1 LNEFDRNHTKEDN
14 EIVLQAREQQLT
26 NASRTLKKRR
36 RQLVD
41 DFLSGK
47 KMNFQLLHTHLLDDY
62 FCETFEHSI
71 VGPRIGISKNPY
83 AIIALGGY
91 GREEQCLHSDI
102 DLLLL
107 FKDYVPDTA
116 EDLIREVFYP
126 LWDHGLEIGHSTRSL
141 RECIRMAGKD
151 YEILTPLLD
160 ARFIC
165 GMSPLYM
172 ELIKQVREKILKK
185 NTDKIISWLIE
196 KNKSRHERFGDSSFL
211 LEPNLKEGRGG
222 LRDYH
227 TLFWIAKISRHI
239 KQRRDL
245 EFFGF
250 LSHDEYESLTEAL
263 SFIWTV
269 RNRLHHMTE
278 RKCDQLHFEYQIR
291 MAKAMNYKEKNS
303 LQPVNRFLGCLHE
316 QMEFLK
322 QLHLTFIYEIEIKPK
337 KFNKKNDIKNLK
349 IEGLQIKKGILIF
362 KASENILNFPELLIK
377 IFEESAV
384 LKVPIGNEAKRLI
397 KDFAYLIDENFI
409 KSGSIVKSFERI
421 LEEPSPRFKLLDD
434 MLYTGFLPRFIPEF
448 QSVLNRIQ
456 YDEYHLYPVD
466 KHMLRTVQTIKKFGT
481 IEDPTNHPLC
491 GKIYKELKDRK
502 IVLWAALLHD
512 IGKGVPEHGH
522 SERGEIIARK
532 IMEAKGYP
540 LEISD
545 TVGYLVKEHL
555 LLAKTATRRDI
566 NDEETSINCARKVRD
581 PERLKMLYL
590 LTVAD
595 SIATGPKA
603 WNEWT
608 ATLIRGLFFKVL
620 SILQKG
626 ELASSEAL
634 EIVEKKRSMVISLA
648 QSTQELSELEKL
660 FNFMSPRYLLWAPTE
675 EMYNHIKLFNKRGE
689 KPFVWDIAQSPD
701 TDTRTVTICAQDA
714 PGLISKIAGVFTLNG
729 INILDVQVFT
739 WRNNIAL
746 DIFKVQPPP
755 DQVFEDERWARAA
768 GHLADALTGKLSLK
782 EALKEKLSSYRGSGL
797 LKTGRKSRVEVD
809 NESSSFFTI
818 IEVFTDDFPGLLH
831 CISDALFSCKL
842 DIWVAKIATKV
853 DQVVDVFYVRDFD
866 GQKVDTPEQE
876 AMIKETIMSIL
887 ADTEIN
893 KHLQIMRS

>member
-1 LNEFDRNHTKEDN
+1 MNELDHNNTKEVN
-14 EIVLQAREQQLT
+14 ETVLQAREQQLT
-26 NASRTLKKRR
+26 NASEMLRKRR

-41 DFLSGK
+41 DFHSEK
-47 KMNFQLLHTHLLDDY
+47 KMDFLLLHTRILDDY
-62 FCETFEHSI
+62 FCQTFEHSI
-71 VGPRIGISKNPY
+71 VGPRIGINKNPY

-91 GREEQCLHSDI
+91 GREEQCIHSDI

-107 FKDYVPDTA
+107 FKDHVPGSA
-116 EDLIREVFYP
+116 EDLVREVVYP

-165 GMSPLYM
+165 GISPLYT
-172 ELIKQVREKILKK
+172 ELIKQVREKILKR
-185 NTDKIISWLIE
+185 NTEKIISWLIE
-196 KNKSRHERFGDSSFL
+196 KNRDRHERFGDSSFL

-227 TLFWIAKISRHI
+227 TLLWIAKISKHI

-245 EFFGF
+245 EFSGF
-250 LSHDEYESLTEAL
+250 LSHHEYESLTDAL
-263 SFIWTV
+263 EFIWTV
-269 RNRLHHMTE
+269 RNRLHHMTG

-291 MAKAMNYKEKNS
+291 MAKAMKYEEKDG
-303 LQPVNRFLGCLHE
+303 LQPVNRFLGRLHE

-322 QLHLTFIYEIEIKPK
+322 QLHLTCIYEMEIKTK
-337 KFNKKNDIKNLK
+337 KAGKKYAIKEIGVDGLEIKN
-349 IEGLQIKKGILIF
+349 GILFF
-362 KASENILNFPELLIK
+362 KAPENILNSPELLIK
-377 IFEESAV
+377 IFEESAN
-384 LKVPIGNEAKRLI
+384 LKVPLGNEARRLI
-397 KDFAYLIDENFI
+397 KDFVYLVDDKFNRSE
-409 KSGSIVKSFERI
+409 SAVRSFERI
-421 LEEPSPRFKLLDD
+421 LVEPSPRFKLLDD

-448 QSVLNRIQ
+448 QNVLNRIQ

-481 IEDPTNHPLC
+481 EEDPTHHPLC
-491 GKIYKELKDRK
+491 GKIYSELKDRK
-502 IVLWAALLHD
+502 ILLWAALLHD

-522 SERGEIIARK
+522 SERGEIFARK
-532 IMEAKGYP
+532 IMETKGYSP
-540 LEISD
+540 EIVD

-555 LLAKTATRRDI
+555 FLAKTATRRDI
-566 NDEETSINCARKVRD
+566 NDEETSINCARKIRD
-581 PERLKMLYL
+581 PERLRMLYL

-595 SIATGPKA
+595 SISTGPKA
-603 WNEWT
+603 WNEWM
-608 ATLIRGLFFKVL
+608 ATLIRSLFLKVL
-620 SILQKG
+620 NILKKG

-634 EIVEKKRSMVISLA
+634 EIVEKKRSMVIALA
-648 QSTQELSELEKL
+648 QSSKELSALERL
-660 FNFMSPRYLLWAPTE
+660 FNFMSPRYLLWAPSE
-675 EMYNHIKLFNKRGE
+675 EMYNHIKLFNRRGD
-689 KPFVWDIAQSPD
+689 KPFVWDIVRSHD

-755 DQVFEDERWARAA
+755 DQVFEEERWARAA
-768 GHLADALTGKLSLK
+768 EHLNDALTGNLNLK
-782 EALKEKLSSYRGSGL
+782 EALKEKLSSYRGSGF
-797 LKTGRKSRVEVD
+797 LKSGRKSRVEVD

-831 CISDALFSCKL
+831 CVTDALFSCKL

-876 AMIKETIMSIL
+876 AMIKETILSAL
-887 ADTEIN
+887 ADTEN
-893 KHLQIMRS
+893 NERLRA

>member
-1 LNEFDRNHTKEDN
+1 MSIFDHNNKQKVNDT
-14 EIVLQAREQQLT
+14 VLQVREQQLA
-26 NASRTLKKRR
+26 NASKMLRKRR
-36 RQLVD
+36 QQLLD
-41 DFLSGK
+41 DFLEGK
-47 KMNFQLLHTHLLDDY
+47 KMDFLLQHTRILDDY
-62 FCETFEHSI
+62 FCQTFEHSI

-91 GREEQCLHSDI
+91 GREEQCLHSDV

-107 FKDYVPDTA
+107 FKDHVPNTA
-116 EDLIREVFYP
+116 EDLIREVVYP

-151 YEILTPLLD
+151 YDILTPLLD

-165 GMSPLYM
+165 GISPLFT
-172 ELIKQVREKILKK
+172 ELINQVREKILKK

-196 KNKSRHERFGDSSFL
+196 KNRDRHERFGDSSFL

-227 TLFWIAKISRHI
+227 TLFWIAKITHNI

-245 EFFGF
+245 EIFGF

-263 SFIWTV
+263 DFIWSV
-269 RNRLHHMTE
+269 RNRLHHLTA

-291 MAKAMNYKEKNS
+291 MAKAMNYQEKDG
-303 LQPVNRFLGCLHE
+303 LQSVNRFLGCLHE

-322 QLHLTFIYEIEIKPK
+322 QLHLTFIYELEIKGK
-337 KFNKKNDIKNLK
+337 KTSKKHTVKDIGV
-349 IEGLQIKKGILIF
+349 EGLEIKKGILFF
-362 KASENILNFPELLIK
+362 KAPENILSSPELLIK
-377 IFEESAV
+377 IFEESSIHG
-384 LKVPIGNEAKRLI
+384 VPLSNESRRLI
-397 KDFAYLIDENFI
+397 KNFGHLVNKKFI
-409 KSGSIVKSFERI
+409 CSESALKSFERI
-421 LEEPSPRFKLLDD
+421 LEKPSPRFKILDD
-434 MLYTGFLPRFIPEF
+434 MLHTGFLTRYIPEF

-466 KHMLRTVQTIKKFGT
+466 KHMLRTVQIIKKFGT
-481 IEDPTNHPLC
+481 SEDPTYHPLC
-491 GKIYKELKDRK
+491 GKLYKELKDRK
-502 IVLWAALLHD
+502 ILLWAALLHD
-512 IGKGVPEHGH
+512 IGKGIPEHGH
-522 SERGEIIARK
+522 SERGETIARNS
-532 IMEAKGYP
+532 MTSKGYSQ
-540 LEISD
+540 EVVD
-545 TVGYLVKEHL
+545 TVGYLVREHL
-555 LLAKTATRRDI
+555 LLAKTAMRRDI
-566 NDEETSINCARKVRD
+566 NDEETSINLARKVRD

-595 SIATGPKA
+595 AISTGPKA

-608 ATLIRGLFFKVL
+608 ATLVRGFFLKVMQ
-620 SILQKG
+620 ILKKG

-648 QSTQELSELEKL
+648 QSAKELPELEKL
-660 FNFMSPRYLLWAPTE
+660 FNFMSPRYLLWAPSE
-675 EMYNHIKLFNKRGE
+675 EMYNHIKLFYKRGD
-689 KPFVWDIAQSPD
+689 KPFVWDIVQSPD
-701 TDTRTVTICAQDA
+701 TQTRTVTICAKDA

-755 DQVFEDERWARAA
+755 DQMFEDERWARAA
-768 GHLADALTGKLSLK
+768 GHLTDALTGKLDLK
-782 EALKEKLSSYRGSGL
+782 EALKEKLSSYGRS
-797 LKTGRKSRVEVD
+797 KISKSGRKSRVEVD

-831 CISDALFSCKL
+831 CITDALFSLKL

-866 GQKVDTPEQE
+866 GQKVDSSEQE
-876 AMIKETIMSIL
+876 AMIREKIL
-887 ADTEIN
+887 SA
-893 KHLQIMRS
+893 LQYAENNVSV

>member
-1 LNEFDRNHTKEDN
+1 MNIFDHNNTKEVN
-14 EIVLQAREQQLT
+14 KIVLRDREQQLT
-26 NASRTLKKRR
+26 NASMRLRKRR
-36 RQLVD
+36 QQLED

-47 KMNFQLLHTHLLDDY
+47 AMDFLLLHTRILDDY

-71 VGPRIGISKNPY
+71 VGPRIGINKNPY

-91 GREEQCLHSDI
+91 GREEQCIHSDV

-107 FKDYVPDTA
+107 FKDHVPNTA
-116 EDLIREVFYP
+116 EDLVREVVYP

-165 GMSPLYM
+165 GISPLYT
-172 ELIKQVREKILKK
+172 ELIKQVREKVLNK
-185 NTDKIISWLIE
+185 NTEKIISWLIE
-196 KNKSRHERFGDSSFL
+196 KNRDRHERFGDSSFL

-227 TLFWIAKISRHI
+227 TLLWIAKISGQI
-239 KQRRDL
+239 KQKRDL
-245 EFFGF
+245 EFSGF
-250 LSHDEYESLTEAL
+250 LSHHEYESLTEAL
-263 SFIWTV
+263 AFIWSV
-269 RNRLHHMTE
+269 RNRLHHMTG

-291 MAKAMNYKEKNS
+291 MARAMKYEEKNG

-322 QLHLTFIYEIEIKPK
+322 QQHLTFIYEMEIKTK
-337 KFNKKNDIKNLK
+337 KFSKKNFMKDMGVD
-349 IEGLQIKKGILIF
+349 GLIIKKGILFF
-362 KASENILNFPELLIK
+362 KAPEAILNCPELLIK
-377 IFEESAV
+377 IFEESV
-384 LKVPIGNEAKRLI
+384 LVKIPLGNEARRLI
-397 KDFAYLIDENFI
+397 KDFVHLVDENFI
-409 KSGSIVKSFERI
+409 RSESAVRSFERI
-421 LEEPSPRFKLLDD
+421 LEEPSSRFKLLED
-434 MLYTGFLPRFIPEF
+434 MLHTGFLPRFIPEF

-466 KHMLRTVQTIKKFGT
+466 KHMLRTVQTVKKFGT
-481 IEDPTNHPLC
+481 QEDPTNHPLC
-491 GKIYKELKDRK
+491 GKIYNELKDRK

-522 SERGEIIARK
+522 SERGELIARN
-532 IMEAKGYP
+532 IMETKGYP
-540 LEISD
+540 QKIVD

-566 NDEETSINCARKVRD
+566 NDEETSINCARRVRD
-581 PERLKMLYL
+581 PERLRMLYL

-595 SIATGPKA
+595 SISTGPKA

-608 ATLIRGLFFKVL
+608 ATLIRSLFLKVL
-620 SILQKG
+620 NILKKG

-648 QSTQELSELEKL
+648 KSAQELSELEKL
-660 FNFMSPRYLLWAPTE
+660 FNFMSPRYLLWAPSE
-675 EMYNHIKLFNKRGE
+675 EMYNHIKLFNKRGD
-689 KPFVWDIAQSPD
+689 KPFVWDIVQAHD

-768 GHLADALTGKLSLK
+768 GHLTDALTGKLNLK
-782 EALKEKLSSYRGSGL
+782 EALKEKLSSHRGSGL
-797 LKTGRKSRVEVD
+797 LKTGRNSRVEVD

-831 CISDALFSCKL
+831 CITDALFSCKL

-866 GQKVDTPEQE
+866 GQKVDTLEQE
-876 AMIKETIMSIL
+876 AMIKETILSTL
-887 ADTEIN
+887 ANNGNNERLR
-893 KHLQIMRS
+893 K

>member
-1 LNEFDRNHTKEDN
+1 MNLFDHNYTKEVN
-14 EIVLQAREQQLT
+14 ETVLQAREQQLK
-26 NASRTLKKRR
+26 NASRMLRKRR

-41 DFLSGK
+41 DFFSGK
-47 KMNFQLLHTHLLDDY
+47 DMDFLLLQTRILDDY

-71 VGPRIGISKNPY
+71 VGPRIGINKNPY

-91 GREEQCLHSDI
+91 GREEQCIHSDI

-107 FKDYVPDTA
+107 FKDHVPDTA
-116 EDLIREVFYP
+116 EDLIREVVYP

-141 RECIRMAGKD
+141 RECVRMAGKD

-165 GMSPLYM
+165 GISPLYM
-172 ELIKQVREKILKK
+172 DLIKQVREKILNK
-185 NTDKIISWLIE
+185 NTEKIISWLIE
-196 KNKSRHERFGDSSFL
+196 KNRDRHVRFGDSSFL

-227 TLFWIAKISRHI
+227 TLLWIAKITNNI
-239 KQRRDL
+239 KQKRDL

-263 SFIWTV
+263 SFIWSV

-278 RKCDQLHFEYQIR
+278 RKCDQLHFEYQVR
-291 MAKAMNYKEKNS
+291 MAKAMNYEEKEG

-322 QLHLTFIYEIEIKPK
+322 QLHLTFIYELEVKTK
-337 KFNKKNDIKNLK
+337 KTSKKNAVKDIGVD
-349 IEGLQIKKGILIF
+349 GLEVKKGILFF
-362 KASENILNFPELLIK
+362 KTPENILNSPELLIK
-377 IFEESAV
+377 IFEESAIHG
-384 LKVPIGNEAKRLI
+384 VPLGNEARRLI
-397 KDFAYLIDENFI
+397 KDFVYLVDEKFI
-409 KSGSIVKSFERI
+409 RSESAVKSFERI

-434 MLYTGFLPRFIPEF
+434 VLHTGFLPRFIPEF
-448 QSVLNRIQ
+448 HSVLNRIQ

-481 IEDPTNHPLC
+481 EKDPTNHPLC
-491 GKIYKELKDRK
+491 GKIYNELKDRK

-512 IGKGVPEHGH
+512 IGKGLPEHGH
-522 SERGEIIARK
+522 SERGEAIAHSILK
-532 IMEAKGYP
+532 TKGYSP
-540 LEISD
+540 ETVE

-595 SIATGPKA
+595 SISTGPKA
-603 WNEWT
+603 WNDWT
-608 ATLIRGLFFKVL
+608 ATLIRSFFLKVL
-620 SILQKG
+620 QILKRG

-648 QSTQELSELEKL
+648 QSAHELSQLEKL
-660 FNFMSPRYLLWAPTE
+660 FNFMSPRYLLWAPSE
-675 EMYNHIKLFNKRGE
+675 EMYNHIKLFNKRGD
-689 KPFVWDIAQSPD
+689 KPFVWDIVQAPD
-701 TDTRTVTICAQDA
+701 TDTRTVTICAKDA

-755 DQVFEDERWARAA
+755 DQMFEDERWARAA
-768 GHLADALTGKLSLK
+768 GHLADTLTGKLNLK

-831 CISDALFSCKL
+831 CITDALFSCKL

-876 AMIKETIMSIL
+876 AMIKETILSAL
-887 ADTEIN
+887 ANTGNNE
-893 KHLQIMRS
+893 KLSE

>member
-1 LNEFDRNHTKEDN
+1 MNVFDHNSIQGVNET
-14 EIVLQAREQQLT
+14 VLQAREQQLA
-26 NASRTLKKRR
+26 NASKRLRKR
-36 RQLVD
+36 RQLLVEN
-41 DFLSGK
+41 FLSQK
-47 KMNFQLLHTHLLDDY
+47 EMDFQLLHTRIMDNY

-71 VGPRIGISKNPY
+71 VGPRIKINKNPY

-91 GREEQCLHSDI
+91 GREEQCIHSDI

-107 FKDYVPDTA
+107 FKNHVPDTA
-116 EDLIREVFYP
+116 EDLVREVVYP

-141 RECIRMAGKD
+141 RECIKMAGKD

-165 GMSPLYM
+165 GISSLYI
-172 ELIKQVREKILKK
+172 ELIKQVREKVLKK
-185 NTDKIISWLIE
+185 NTEKIISWLVE
-196 KNKSRHERFGDSSFL
+196 KNRNRHERFGDSSFL

-227 TLFWIAKISRHI
+227 TLLWIAKISRHI

-250 LSHDEYESLTEAL
+250 LSHHEYESLTEAL
-263 SFIWTV
+263 SFIWSV
-269 RNRLHHMTE
+269 RNRLHFITE

-291 MAKAMNYKEKNS
+291 MAKAMGYEEING

-322 QLHLTFIYEIEIKPK
+322 QLHLTFIYEMEIKSK
-337 KFNKKNDIKNLK
+337 KAGKKNAQKEIKETEVEGLEIKN
-349 IEGLQIKKGILIF
+349 GILF
-362 KASENILNFPELLIK
+362 FSAPENILNSPELLIK
-377 IFEESAV
+377 IFEKSAI
-384 LKVPIGNEAKRLI
+384 LKVPLGNEARRLI
-397 KDFAYLIDENFI
+397 KEFVYLMDDNFI
-409 KSGSIVKSFERI
+409 RSKSVVASFERI

-434 MLYTGFLPRFIPEF
+434 MLYTGFLPNFIPEF

-481 IEDPTNHPLC
+481 EEDPTNHPLC
-491 GKIYKELKDRK
+491 GKIYNELKDRK

-522 SERGEIIARK
+522 SDRGELIARK
-532 IMEAKGYP
+532 IMETKGYP
-540 LEISD
+540 PETVD
-545 TVGYLVKEHL
+545 TVGYLVREHL

-581 PERLKMLYL
+581 PELLRMLYL

-595 SIATGPKA
+595 SISTGPKA

-608 ATLIRGLFFKVL
+608 GILIRGLFLKVIN
-620 SILQKG
+620 ILKKG

-634 EIVEKKRSMVISLA
+634 EIVEKKRSMVMALA
-648 QSTQELSELEKL
+648 QSDREFLELEKL
-660 FNFMSPRYLLWAPTE
+660 FNFMSPRYLLWAPSE
-675 EMYNHIKLFNKRGE
+675 EMYNHIKLFNKRGN
-689 KPFVWDIAQSPD
+689 KPFVWDIVPSPD
-701 TDTRTVTICAQDA
+701 TNTRTVTICAQDA

-768 GHLADALTGKLSLK
+768 EHLNDALTGRLNLK
-782 EALKEKLSSYRGSGL
+782 EALKEKLSSYRVSGL
-797 LKTGRKSRVEVD
+797 LKSGRKSRVEVD

-831 CISDALFSCKL
+831 SVTDALFSCKI

-866 GQKVDTPEQE
+866 GQKVDTIEQE
-876 AMIKETIMSIL
+876 AMIKQTIMSAL
-887 ADTEIN
+887 ANTDI
-893 KHLQIMRS
+893 

>member
-1 LNEFDRNHTKEDN
+1 MNEFDHNNTKEVN
-14 EIVLQAREQQLT
+14 KIVLRDREQQLT
-26 NASRTLKKRR
+26 NASMRLRKRR
-36 RQLVD
+36 QQLED

-47 KMNFQLLHTHLLDDY
+47 EMDFLLLHTRILDDY

-71 VGPRIGISKNPY
+71 VGPRIGINKNPY

-91 GREEQCLHSDI
+91 GREEQCIHSDV

-107 FKDYVPDTA
+107 FKDHVPNTA
-116 EDLIREVFYP
+116 EDLVREVVYP

-165 GMSPLYM
+165 GISPLYT
-172 ELIKQVREKILKK
+172 ELIKQVREKLLNK
-185 NTDKIISWLIE
+185 NIEKIISWLIE
-196 KNKSRHERFGDSSFL
+196 KNRDRHERFGDSSFM

-227 TLFWIAKISRHI
+227 TLLWIAKISGQI
-239 KQRRDL
+239 KQKRDL
-245 EFFGF
+245 EFSGF
-250 LSHDEYESLTEAL
+250 LSHHEYESLTEAL
-263 SFIWTV
+263 AFIWSV
-269 RNRLHHMTE
+269 RNRLHHMTG

-291 MAKAMNYKEKNS
+291 MARAMNYEEKNG

-322 QLHLTFIYEIEIKPK
+322 QQHLTFIYEMEIKTK
-337 KFNKKNDIKNLK
+337 KFSKKNFMKDMGVD
-349 IEGLQIKKGILIF
+349 GLIIKKGILFF
-362 KASENILNFPELLIK
+362 KAPEAILNCPELLIK
-377 IFEESAV
+377 IFEESV
-384 LKVPIGNEAKRLI
+384 LVKVPLGNEARRLI
-397 KDFAYLIDENFI
+397 KDFVHLVDEKFI
-409 KSGSIVKSFERI
+409 RSESAVRSFERI
-421 LEEPSPRFKLLDD
+421 LEEPSPRFKLLED
-434 MLYTGFLPRFIPEF
+434 MLHTGFLPRFIPEF

-466 KHMLRTVQTIKKFGT
+466 KHMLRTVQTVKKFGT
-481 IEDPTNHPLC
+481 QEDPTNHPLC
-491 GKIYKELKDRK
+491 GKIYNELKDRK
-502 IVLWAALLHD
+502 ILLWAALLHD

-522 SERGEIIARK
+522 SERGELIARN
-532 IMEAKGYP
+532 IMETKGYP
-540 LEISD
+540 PKIVD

-566 NDEETSINCARKVRD
+566 NDEETSINCARRVRD
-581 PERLKMLYL
+581 PERLRMLYL

-595 SIATGPKA
+595 SISTGPKA

-608 ATLIRGLFFKVL
+608 ATLIRSLFLKVL
-620 SILQKG
+620 NILKKG

-634 EIVEKKRSMVISLA
+634 EIVEKKRSMVIALA
-648 QSTQELSELEKL
+648 KSAQELSELEKL
-660 FNFMSPRYLLWAPTE
+660 FNFMSPRYLLWAPSE
-675 EMYNHIKLFNKRGE
+675 EMYNHIKLFNKRGD
-689 KPFVWDIAQSPD
+689 KPFVWDIVQAHD

-768 GHLADALTGKLSLK
+768 GHLTDALTGKLNLK
-782 EALKEKLSSYRGSGL
+782 EALKEKLSSHRGSGL
-797 LKTGRKSRVEVD
+797 LKTGRNSRVEVD

-831 CISDALFSCKL
+831 CITDALFSCKL

-866 GQKVDTPEQE
+866 GQKVDTLEQE
-876 AMIKETIMSIL
+876 AMIKETILSTL
-887 ADTEIN
+887 ANNGNNER
-893 KHLQIMRS
+893 LRE

>member
-1 LNEFDRNHTKEDN
+1 MNVFDHYNTKEVN
-14 EIVLQAREQQLT
+14 KIVLRDREQQLT
-26 NASRTLKKRR
+26 NASMRLRKRR
-36 RQLVD
+36 RQLED

-47 KMNFQLLHTHLLDDY
+47 EMDFLLLHTRILDDY

-71 VGPRIGISKNPY
+71 VGPRIGINKNPY

-91 GREEQCLHSDI
+91 GREEQCIHSDV

-107 FKDYVPDTA
+107 FKDHVPNTA
-116 EDLIREVFYP
+116 EDLVREVVYP

-165 GMSPLYM
+165 GISPLYT
-172 ELIKQVREKILKK
+172 ELIKQVREKLLNK
-185 NTDKIISWLIE
+185 NTEKIISWLIE
-196 KNKSRHERFGDSSFL
+196 KNRDRHERFGDSSFL

-227 TLFWIAKISRHI
+227 TLLWIAKISGQI
-239 KQRRDL
+239 KQKRDL
-245 EFFGF
+245 EFSGF
-250 LSHDEYESLTEAL
+250 LSHHEYESLTEAL
-263 SFIWTV
+263 AFIWSV
-269 RNRLHHMTE
+269 RNRLHHMTG

-291 MAKAMNYKEKNS
+291 MAGAMKYEEKNG

-322 QLHLTFIYEIEIKPK
+322 QQHLTFIYEMEIKTK
-337 KFNKKNDIKNLK
+337 KFSKKNFMKDMGVD
-349 IEGLQIKKGILIF
+349 GLIIKKGILFF
-362 KASENILNFPELLIK
+362 KAPEAILNCPELLIK
-377 IFEESAV
+377 IFEESV
-384 LKVPIGNEAKRLI
+384 LGKVPLGNEARRLI
-397 KDFAYLIDENFI
+397 KDFAHLVDENFI
-409 KSGSIVKSFERI
+409 RSESAVRSFERI
-421 LEEPSPRFKLLDD
+421 LEEPSPRFKLLED
-434 MLYTGFLPRFIPEF
+434 MLHTGFLPRFIPEF

-466 KHMLRTVQTIKKFGT
+466 KHMLRTVQTVKKFGT
-481 IEDPTNHPLC
+481 QEDPTNHPLC
-491 GKIYKELKDRK
+491 GKIYNELKDRK

-522 SERGEIIARK
+522 SERGELIARN
-532 IMEAKGYP
+532 IMETKGYP
-540 LEISD
+540 QKIVD

-566 NDEETSINCARKVRD
+566 NDEETSINCARRVRD
-581 PERLKMLYL
+581 PERLRMLYL

-595 SIATGPKA
+595 SISTGPKA

-608 ATLIRGLFFKVL
+608 ATLIRSLFLKVL
-620 SILQKG
+620 NILKKG

-648 QSTQELSELEKL
+648 KSTQELSELEKL
-660 FNFMSPRYLLWAPTE
+660 FNFMSPRYLLWAPSE
-675 EMYNHIKLFNKRGE
+675 EMYNHIKLFNKRGD
-689 KPFVWDIAQSPD
+689 KPFVWDIVQAHD

-768 GHLADALTGKLSLK
+768 GHLTDALTGKINLK
-782 EALKEKLSSYRGSGL
+782 EALKEKLSSHRGSGL
-797 LKTGRKSRVEVD
+797 LKTGRNSRVEVD

-831 CISDALFSCKL
+831 CITDALFSCKL

-866 GQKVDTPEQE
+866 GQKVDTLEQE
-876 AMIKETIMSIL
+876 AMIKETILSTL
-887 ADTEIN
+887 ANNGNNER
-893 KHLQIMRS
+893 LRE

>member
-1 LNEFDRNHTKEDN
+1 LNIFDRHNTKEVN
-14 EIVLQAREQQLT
+14 ETVLQAREQQLM
-26 NASRTLKKRR
+26 NASRMLKKRR
-36 RQLVD
+36 KQLVD
-41 DFLSGK
+41 DFLAEK
-47 KMNFQLLHTHLLDDY
+47 KMNFQRLHTHLLDDY

-91 GREEQCLHSDI
+91 GREEQCLHSDV

-107 FKDYVPDTA
+107 FKDHVPDSA
-116 EDLIREVFYP
+116 EDLIREVVYP

-165 GMSPLYM
+165 GISPLYM
-172 ELIKQVREKILKK
+172 ELIRQVREKILNK
-185 NTDKIISWLIE
+185 NTEKIISWLIE
-196 KNKSRHERFGDSSFL
+196 KNRNRHERFGDSSFL

-227 TLFWIAKISRHI
+227 TLLWIAKISRNI

-263 SFIWTV
+263 SFIWTA

-291 MAKAMNYKEKNS
+291 MAKAMNYKEENG
-303 LQPVNRFLGCLHE
+303 LQPVNQFLGCLHE

-322 QLHLTFIYEIEIKPK
+322 QLHLTFIYEMEIKSK
-337 KFNKKNDIKNLK
+337 KVSKKNNVKNLK
-349 IEGLQIKKGILIF
+349 IEGLQIKKGILF
-362 KASENILNFPELLIK
+362 FTASENILNFPELLIK

-397 KDFAYLIDENFI
+397 KDFIYLIDENFI
-409 KSGSIVKSFERI
+409 KSESVVKSFERI

-434 MLYTGFLPRFIPEF
+434 MLHTGFLPRFIPEF
-448 QSVLNRIQ
+448 QSVLHRIQ

-481 IEDPTNHPLC
+481 YEDPTNHPLC
-491 GKIYKELKDRK
+491 GKIYKDLKDRK

-512 IGKGVPEHGH
+512 IGKGVPDHGH

-532 IMEAKGYP
+532 IMKTKGYS
-540 LEISD
+540 LEIID

-595 SIATGPKA
+595 SISTGPKA

-608 ATLIRGLFFKVL
+608 AILIRSLFFKVL
-620 SILQKG
+620 SILKKG
-626 ELASSEAL
+626 ELVSSEAL

-648 QSTQELSELEKL
+648 QSEQELSELEKL
-660 FNFMSPRYLLWAPTE
+660 FNFMSPRYLLWAPIE
-675 EMYNHIKLFNKRGE
+675 EMYNHIKLFNKRGD
-689 KPFVWDIAQSPD
+689 KPFVWDIVQSPD

-768 GHLADALTGKLSLK
+768 GHLADALTGKLNLK
-782 EALKEKLSSYRGSGL
+782 EALKEKLSSYRCSGL
-797 LKTGRKSRVEVD
+797 SKTGRKSRVEVD

-866 GQKVDTPEQE
+866 GQKVDMPEQE
-876 AMIKETIMSIL
+876 AMIKETIMSTL

-893 KHLQIMRS
+893 KHLCK

>member
-1 LNEFDRNHTKEDN
+1 LNAFDHKNTKEVN
-14 EIVLQAREQQLT
+14 ETVLQAREQQLT
-26 NASRTLKKRR
+26 NASGRLRKRR

-41 DFLSGK
+41 DFFSGK
-47 KMNFQLLHTHLLDDY
+47 EMDFLLLHTRILDDY

-91 GREEQCLHSDI
+91 GREEQCIHSDV

-107 FKDYVPDTA
+107 FKDHVPDTA
-116 EDLIREVFYP
+116 EDLVREVVYP

-141 RECIRMAGKD
+141 RECIKMAGND

-165 GMSPLYM
+165 GISPLYI
-172 ELIKQVREKILKK
+172 ELIKQVREKVLKK
-185 NTDKIISWLIE
+185 NTEKIISWLIE
-196 KNKSRHERFGDSSFL
+196 KNRDRHVRFGDSSFL

-227 TLFWIAKISRHI
+227 TLLWIAKISRHI
-239 KQRRDL
+239 KQCRDL

-250 LSHDEYESLTEAL
+250 LSHHEYESLAEAL
-263 SFIWTV
+263 SFIWSV
-269 RNRLHHMTE
+269 RNRLHHMTD

-291 MAKAMNYKEKNS
+291 MARAMNYEEING

-322 QLHLTFIYEIEIKPK
+322 QLHLTFIYEMEIKSK
-337 KFNKKNDIKNLK
+337 KFGKKNVTKDTKV
-349 IEGLQIKKGILIF
+349 EGLEIKKGILFF
-362 KASENILNFPELLIK
+362 KAPENILNFPELMIN
-377 IFEESAV
+377 IFEESAT
-384 LKVPIGNEAKRLI
+384 LGVPLGNEARRLI
-397 KDFAYLIDENFI
+397 KDFAYLVDEQFI
-409 KSGSIVKSFERI
+409 RSPSAVKSFERI

-434 MLYTGFLPRFIPEF
+434 MLHTGFLPRFIPEF

-481 IEDPTNHPLC
+481 KEDPTNHPLC
-491 GKIYKELKDRK
+491 GKIYEELKDRK

-522 SERGEIIARK
+522 SERGEIIARN
-532 IMEAKGYP
+532 IMKTKGYSP
-540 LEISD
+540 EIVD

-555 LLAKTATRRDI
+555 LLAKTGTRRDI
-566 NDEETSINCARKVRD
+566 NDEETSINLARRVRD
-581 PERLKMLYL
+581 PERLRMLYL

-595 SIATGPKA
+595 SISTGPKA

-608 ATLIRGLFFKVL
+608 ATLIRGLFLKVL
-620 SILQKG
+620 GILKKG

-660 FNFMSPRYLLWAPTE
+660 FNFMSPRYLLWAPSE
-675 EMYNHIKLFNKRGE
+675 EMYNHIKLFKSCGD
-689 KPFVWDIAQSPD
+689 KPFVWDIVQSLD

-768 GHLADALTGKLSLK
+768 GHLADALTGKLNLK
-782 EALKEKLSSYRGSGL
+782 EALKEKLSSYRVSGL
-797 LKTGRKSRVEVD
+797 VKTGRKSRVEVD

-831 CISDALFSCKL
+831 CVTDALFSCKL

-876 AMIKETIMSIL
+876 AMIKETILSAL
-887 ADTEIN
+887 ANTGNNER
-893 KHLQIMRS
+893 LRE

>member
-1 LNEFDRNHTKEDN
+1 MNVFDHNNTKEVN
-14 EIVLQAREQQLT
+14 KIVLRDREQQLT
-26 NASRTLKKRR
+26 NASMRLRKRR
-36 RQLVD
+36 LQLED

-47 KMNFQLLHTHLLDDY
+47 EMDFLLLHTRILDDY

-71 VGPRIGISKNPY
+71 VGPRIGINKNPY

-91 GREEQCLHSDI
+91 GREEQCIHSDV

-107 FKDYVPDTA
+107 FKDHVPNTA
-116 EDLIREVFYP
+116 EDLVREVVYP

-165 GMSPLYM
+165 GISPLYT
-172 ELIKQVREKILKK
+172 ELIKQVREKVLNK
-185 NTDKIISWLIE
+185 NTEKIISWLIE
-196 KNKSRHERFGDSSFL
+196 KNRDRHERFGDSSFL

-227 TLFWIAKISRHI
+227 TLLWIAKISGQI
-239 KQRRDL
+239 KQKRDL
-245 EFFGF
+245 EFSGF
-250 LSHDEYESLTEAL
+250 LSHREYESLTEAL
-263 SFIWTV
+263 AFIWSV
-269 RNRLHHMTE
+269 RNRLHHMTG

-291 MAKAMNYKEKNS
+291 MARAMKYEEING

-322 QLHLTFIYEIEIKPK
+322 QQHLTFIYEMEIKTK
-337 KFNKKNDIKNLK
+337 KFSKKYFMKDMGVD
-349 IEGLQIKKGILIF
+349 GLIIKKGILFF
-362 KASENILNFPELLIK
+362 KAPEAILNCPELLIK
-377 IFEESAV
+377 IFEESV
-384 LKVPIGNEAKRLI
+384 LHKVPLGNEARRLI
-397 KDFAYLIDENFI
+397 KDFVHLVDENFI
-409 KSGSIVKSFERI
+409 RSESAVRSFERI

-434 MLYTGFLPRFIPEF
+434 MLHTGFLPRFIPEF

-456 YDEYHLYPVD
+456 YDEYHVYPVD
-466 KHMLRTVQTIKKFGT
+466 KHMLRTFQTVKKFAT
-481 IEDPTNHPLC
+481 EEDPTNHPLC
-491 GKIYKELKDRK
+491 GKIYNELKDRK

-522 SERGEIIARK
+522 SERGELIARN
-532 IMEAKGYP
+532 IMETKGYP
-540 LEISD
+540 QDIID

-581 PERLKMLYL
+581 PERLRMLYL

-595 SIATGPKA
+595 SISTGPKA

-608 ATLIRGLFFKVL
+608 ATLIRSLFLKVL
-620 SILQKG
+620 NILKKG

-648 QSTQELSELEKL
+648 KSAQELSELEKL
-660 FNFMSPRYLLWAPTE
+660 FNFMSPRYLLWAPSE
-675 EMYNHIKLFNKRGE
+675 EMYNHIKLFNKRGD
-689 KPFVWDIAQSPD
+689 KPFVWDIVQAHD

-768 GHLADALTGKLSLK
+768 GHLTDALTGKLNLK
-782 EALKEKLSSYRGSGL
+782 EALKEKLSSHRGSGL
-797 LKTGRKSRVEVD
+797 LTTGRNSRVEVD

-831 CISDALFSCKL
+831 CITDALFSCKL

-866 GQKVDTPEQE
+866 GQKVDTLEQE
-876 AMIKETIMSIL
+876 AMIKETILSAL
-887 ADTEIN
+887 ANNGNNER
-893 KHLQIMRS
+893 LRE

>member
-1 LNEFDRNHTKEDN
+1 MSPFDHKNTKEVN
-14 EIVLQAREQQLT
+14 ETVLQDREQQLK
-26 NASRTLKKRR
+26 NASRMLRKRR
-36 RQLVD
+36 QQLVD
-41 DFLSGK
+41 DFFSEKEMDFL
-47 KMNFQLLHTHLLDDY
+47 LLHTRILDDY

-71 VGPRIGISKNPY
+71 VGPRIGINKNPY

-91 GREEQCLHSDI
+91 GREEQCIHSDV

-107 FKDYVPDTA
+107 FKDHVPDTA
-116 EDLIREVFYP
+116 EDLVREVVYP

-141 RECIRMAGKD
+141 RECIRMASKD

-165 GMSPLYM
+165 GISPLYM

-185 NTDKIISWLIE
+185 NSEKIISWLIE
-196 KNKSRHERFGDSSFL
+196 KNRDRHARFGDSSFL

-227 TLFWIAKISRHI
+227 TLLWIAKIIRHI

-250 LSHDEYESLTEAL
+250 LSHNEYESLTEAL
-263 SFIWTV
+263 SFIWSV

-291 MAKAMNYKEKNS
+291 MAKAMKYEEKNG

-322 QLHLTFIYEIEIKPK
+322 QQHLTFIYEMEIKSK
-337 KFNKKNDIKNLK
+337 KLRKKNDMRDMRV
-349 IEGLQIKKGILIF
+349 EGLKIKKGILFF
-362 KASENILNFPELLIK
+362 KAPENILNCPELLIK
-377 IFEESAV
+377 IFEESSI
-384 LKVPIGNEAKRLI
+384 LKVPLGNEARRLI
-397 KDFAYLIDENFI
+397 KDFVYLVDEKFI
-409 KSGSIVKSFERI
+409 RSESAVKSFERI

-434 MLYTGFLPRFIPEF
+434 MLHTGFLPRFIPEF

-481 IEDPTNHPLC
+481 DEDPTRHPLC
-491 GKIYKELKDRK
+491 GKIYNELKDRK

-532 IMEAKGYP
+532 IMESKGYHP
-540 LEISD
+540 EIVD
-545 TVGYLVKEHL
+545 MVGYLVKEHL
-555 LLAKTATRRDI
+555 LLAKIATRRDI
-566 NDEETSINCARKVRD
+566 NDEETSINLARKVRD
-581 PERLKMLYL
+581 PERLGMLYL

-595 SIATGPKA
+595 SISTGPKA

-608 ATLIRGLFFKVL
+608 ATLIRSLFLKVL
-620 SILQKG
+620 GILKKG

-648 QSTQELSELEKL
+648 QSAWELSDLEKL
-660 FNFMSPRYLLWAPTE
+660 FNFMSPRYLLWAPSE
-675 EMYNHIKLFNKRGE
+675 EMYNHIKLFNRRGD
-689 KPFVWDIAQSPD
+689 KPFVWDIVQAHD

-739 WRNNIAL
+739 WRNNVAL

-768 GHLADALTGKLSLK
+768 GHLADALTGKLDMK

-797 LKTGRKSRVEVD
+797 LKSGRKSRVEVD

-831 CISDALFSCKL
+831 SVTDALFSCKL

-866 GQKVDTPEQE
+866 GQKVDTLEQE
-876 AMIKETIMSIL
+876 AMIKETIL
-887 ADTEIN
+887 AALAHTGNN
-893 KHLQIMRS
+893 KHLRE